1 MNASDQNIG
10 RRLPRDAEIASGSGG
25 LFVCGLNRLLE
36 RIDAGLAE
44 GSIEGNLPNGSRRI
58 LGGRRAGPVAEMNI
72 RSWHAL
78 RRIAWS
84 GSIGLYE
91 GWDKGEWDSPDPVQ
105 IFALFVQ
112 NRKTLGNSARTKGP
126 LRLASRAFHFLR
138 RNSKSG
144 ARRNIE
150 FHYDLGNDFYAAW
163 LDDSMT

>member
-1 MNASDQNIG
+1 MAAFFL
-10 RRLPRDAEIASGSGG
+10 R
-25 LFVCGLNRLLE
+25 GLNRLLD

-44 GSIEGNLPNGSRRI
+44 GSIEGHLPDGSRRI

-91 GWDKGEWDSPDPVQ
+91 GWDTGDWDSPDPVQ

-112 NRKTLGNSARTKGP
+112 NRKTLVTARGQKG
-126 LRLASRAFHFLR
+126 RC
-138 RNSKSG
+138 G
-144 ARRNIE
+144 
-150 FHYDLGNDFYAAW
+150 
-163 LDDSMT
+163 